1 VQLVQDDAT
10 VLTNS
15 PTRFAT
21 VTIQGGQTA
30 VSSRRSDDII
40 VRADLTGLGAGTHT
54 VPLVVSVATSQT
66 EASRPQ
72 RIIAETQPAQIT
84 VELELRESYQKPVE
98 IMITNAP
105 PVGFTNDT
113 PESDIFQ
120 AVVSGASSVVSQVVS
135 VRGELDLSSNQNPL
149 EMDTRLFA
157 VDVDGERIDDV
168 TIEPQTASVAVNITR
183 RDDVKQVSVR
193 PNILVGTQPEGYTLS
208 TFSYEPQTL
217 FISGVA
223 DQLESISDTIYT
235 IPISLENRTEDFSID
250 VPLRLPTDDLFVM
263 GGENNITVYVN
274 ILPQIEV
281 RQFND
286 ITIRNIGL
294 ADLHTVTIAPQT
306 VSVVVNGPVASVN
319 ELTASDIQVVV
330 DLNGLEAGQYDLAP
344 SIEISKADLSGENA
358 SLLPAVVNVSIVSD
372 EPPVE
377 GTEELI
383 PVTTPEA
390 R

>member
-1 VQLVQDDAT
+1 
-10 VLTNS
+10 
-15 PTRFAT
+15 
-21 VTIQGGQTA
+21 
-30 VSSRRSDDII
+30 
-40 VRADLTGLGAGTHT
+40 LGAGTHT